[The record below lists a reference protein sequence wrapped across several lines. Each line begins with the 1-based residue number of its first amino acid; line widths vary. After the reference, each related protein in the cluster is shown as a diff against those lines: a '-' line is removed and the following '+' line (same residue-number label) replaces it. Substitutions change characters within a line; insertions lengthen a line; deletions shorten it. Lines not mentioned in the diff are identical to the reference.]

1 MPRAPRPCKKC
12 GDGFTLQHGKQLYCA
27 QCRNKPIYAEE
38 QAFAWRIGD
47 LSTLCGVS
55 SEFGKLY
62 KRVAHGHVSSQD
74 GARQASILAVLR
86 QTLET
91 GTVEQ
96 RMQDAVI
103 RLAATK
109 GTPILLK
116 ADNNGGTRE
125 TT

>member
-1 MPRAPRPCKKC
+1 M
-12 GDGFTLQHGKQLYCA
+12 
-27 QCRNKPIYAEE
+27 
-38 QAFAWRIGD
+38 
-47 LSTLCGVS
+47 
-55 SEFGKLY
+55 
-62 KRVAHGHVSSQD
+62 
-74 GARQASILAVLR
+74 
-86 QTLET
+86 ET

-96 RMQDAVI
+96 RMQAIEDAVI